1 MPSHPVSVAP
11 SRRALIAATTLAVAL
26 GLGLAASSSHAVAIT
41 STGFFTAS
49 DTLINFDTVPGVA
62 GTPANGQALYADYS
76 SLGVATFRSEDVV
89 GASQA
94 TDPADATGRFG
105 ATMDFFPAL
114 TGGGVPHS
122 GTRYA
127 SGLVHLGTPTS
138 DMRIDFVNP
147 VSAFGMWIIDNDAS
161 TGRLQAFDAT
171 GTLIETR
178 VVPLVG
184 EGGSAFH
191 GIDASASGKTI
202 SYVIL
207 DGNAGAALDSTFI
220 DDLYF
225 RAAAVPEP
233 GSWALML
240 AGLAG
245 LVGAAGVVRRRRV

>member
-1 MPSHPVSVAP
+1 MSTLSVSFPCSGRGV
-11 SRRALIAATTLAVAL
+11 RAAASLAAAL
-26 GLGLAASSSHAVAIT
+26 VLGLAAGSSQAVAIT
-41 STGFFTAS
+41 STSFFTAS

-94 TDPADATGRFG
+94 TDAADASGRFG
-105 ATMDFFPAL
+105 ATMNFFPAL

-138 DMRIDFVNP
+138 DMRIDFASP
-147 VSAFGMWIIDNDAS
+147 VSAFGLWVIDNDAS
-161 TGRLQAFDAT
+161 TARLQAFDAS
-171 GTLIETR
+171 GALIETR

-207 DGNAGAALDSTFI
+207 DGNAGAALDSSFI
-220 DDLYF
+220 DDLYV
-225 RAAAVPEP
+225 RVAAVPEP
-233 GSWALML
+233 GSGALML
-240 AGLAG
+240 AGLAA
-245 LVGAAGVVRRRRV
+245 AAGVVRRRRT